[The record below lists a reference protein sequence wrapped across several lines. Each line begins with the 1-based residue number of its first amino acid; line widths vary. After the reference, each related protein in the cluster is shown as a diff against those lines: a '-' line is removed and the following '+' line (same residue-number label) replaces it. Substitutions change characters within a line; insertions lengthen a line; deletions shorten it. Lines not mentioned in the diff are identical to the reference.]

1 MIGRESLLGQDKWVK
16 ALGCNILMQNSTCS
30 KSRQE
35 YLGSESNPALP
46 ETETGK
52 YADELSEYA
61 VYPFYSLPNTWRL
74 LTLSPLG
81 ERMKP

>member
-16 ALGCNILMQNSTCS
+16 ALSCNTLMQNSTCS

-52 YADELSEYA
+52 YAEELSEYA
-61 VYPFYSLPNTWRL
+61 VYPFYSLHDTRRL
-74 LTLSPLG
+74 LALPPLG
-81 ERMKP
+81 ERIKP